1 MNGCILGIDPGLSGA
16 LAFLDP
22 ERALMRVVDMPTFE
36 FETTRKRVKVD
47 PYAIVREIEEQE
59 ISNLYFED
67 VAASPQMGTVSAFSF
82 GEGKGILMG
91 AAAAK
96 GIPITQVK
104 PAQWKKLMRV
114 PADKRAAV
122 QRASQLFPAV
132 AALFKGPRGGVYD
145 GRAEAAL
152 IALFGAMELGR
163 TPTTPIKIWEHRSEE
178 VPPDV
183 AGRRRVGGRG

>member
-1 MNGCILGIDPGLSGA
+1 MDGCILGIDPGLSGA

-22 ERALMRVVDMPTFE
+22 ERSLMRIVDMPTFE
-36 FETTRKRVKVD
+36 YETTRKRVKVD
-47 PYAIVREIEEQE
+47 PYEIVREMAKQP
-59 ISNLYFED
+59 ISNMYFED

-91 AAAAK
+91 AAAAN
-96 GIPITQVK
+96 GIPLTPVK

-163 TPTTPIKIWEHRSEE
+163 SPTSPIQIWEHRSEE
-178 VPPDV
+178 VPANV
-183 AGRRRVGGRG
+183 AGRRGRVGR

>member
-1 MNGCILGIDPGLSGA
+1 MTGCILGIDPGLSGA

-22 ERALMRVVDMPTFE
+22 ERAMMRIVDMPTFE
-36 FETTRKRVKVD
+36 FETTRRRVKVD
-47 PYAIVREIEEQE
+47 PYSVAREMLSQPIA
-59 ISNLYFED
+59 NMYMED

-82 GEGKGILMG
+82 GEGKGILLG
-91 AAAAK
+91 VAAAT
-96 GIPITQVK
+96 GVPMTQIK

-114 PADKRAAV
+114 PADKRATV

-132 AALFKGPRGGVYD
+132 SPLFRGPRGGTYD

-163 TPTTPIKIWEHRSEE
+163 TPTAPVTIWEQHLEDPVSTKL
-178 VPPDV
+178 
-183 AGRRRVGGRG
+183 AA

>member
-1 MNGCILGIDPGLSGA
+1 MRGVVLGVDPGLQGA
-16 LAFLDP
+16 LAFFDP
-22 ERALMRVVDMPTFE
+22 ENARMRIIDMPTFE

-47 PYAIVREIEEQE
+47 PYTIVREMQAQP
-59 ISNLYFED
+59 ISNFYLEE

-82 GEGKGILMG
+82 GEGKGILLG
-91 AAAAK
+91 AAAAQ
-96 GIPITQVK
+96 GVPITQVK

-132 AALFKGPRGGVYD
+132 SSLFKGPRGGVFD

-163 TPTTPIKIWEHRSEE
+163 SPTAPVTIWEHGSEE
-178 VPPDV
+178 PPFS
-183 AGRRRVGGRG
+183 ARLAA

>member
-1 MNGCILGIDPGLSGA
+1 MAGCILGIDPGLSGA

-22 ERALMRVVDMPTFE
+22 ERSLMRIIDMPTFE

-47 PYAIVREIEEQE
+47 PYCIAREMLLQPIA
-59 ISNLYFED
+59 NMYMED

-82 GEGKGILMG
+82 GEGKGMLLG
-91 AAAAK
+91 SAAAM
-96 GIPITQVK
+96 GVPVTQIK

-132 AALFKGPRGGVYD
+132 ASLFRGPRGGVFD

-163 TPTTPIKIWEHRSEE
+163 SPTAPVTLWEQHLEDPVSTKL
-178 VPPDV
+178 
-183 AGRRRVGGRG
+183 AA

>member
-1 MNGCILGIDPGLSGA
+1 MTKGCIVGVDPGNKGA

-22 ERALMRVVDMPTFE
+22 DGARMWITDMPTFE
-36 FETTRKRVKVD
+36 FETTRKRVKID
-47 PYAIVREIEEQE
+47 PYGIVNACDAQP
-59 ISNLYFED
+59 ISAFYMED

-91 AAAAK
+91 VAAAK
-96 GIPITQVK
+96 GLPLTQVK
-104 PAQWKKLMRV
+104 PTQWKKQMRV

-132 AALFKGPRGGVYD
+132 STLFKGPRGGVYD

-152 IALFGAMELGR
+152 IALYGAMELGR
-163 TPTTPIKIWEHRSEE
+163 APTAPVTIWES
-178 VPPDV
+178 
-183 AGRRRVGGRG
+183 